1 MPITIF
7 DQKLEDR
14 LYAISKRITFNSKYL
29 DVSELTKKS
38 IIEFVNQIER
48 EEIENGNPI
57 KSIPKD
63 D

>member
-1 MPITIF
+1 MSITII

-14 LYAISKRITFNSKYL
+14 LYAISKRITFNSKHL

-38 IIEFVNQIER
+38 IIEFVNKIER